1 MNRSIRHFSH
11 PRLERLESRD
21 LLTGVPFG
29 ASSQDTAEF
38 LIGDVSV
45 NVVFLESNGA
55 IDPDTEDWNAE
66 LAAGVKANIEEGLQ
80 WWIDTLGDH
89 SDLHYLNFHVDYTY
103 ADNPVE
109 TSYEP
114 ISRGSQDFT
123 LWIEEFYRDVGVEP
137 SPGFS
142 EEIREFNHQQRVS
155 HGTNWSFTI
164 FVVNAENDP
173 NDRFGNATAD
183 NTVFE
188 RAFAYPGGQF
198 IVMPHSRP
206 ASTVAHELGHM
217 FWAFDEYSGS
227 NTYQSTRGYYRTQNT
242 NAFTGNPDPDSREP
256 SIMASTS
263 QPYVNNQI
271 SQSARE
277 TIGWKDSDGDGVFD
291 VLDVPHQLDGEFS
304 YDNATRQL
312 SFTGQS
318 TVGTLP
324 NRNTTGTG
332 NDMTINRI
340 TGLQYRIDGSP
351 WLDLADYDA
360 YDVEI
365 DVTTPP
371 LPAHAGTIELRT
383 IDDRI
388 GVTSEIVSWEFAS
401 AEPED
406 ASRQNP
412 AFALDVNNDGAVS
425 AIDVLNIVQSLNNG
439 TVNEPGESP
448 YLDVTGDGFV
458 SSRDALTVIN
468 YINTMSTLVREG
480 QAEPFS
486 PSQYAGGSVID
497 VTPLADTTLE
507 SSPLETPVNGQADED
522 AFASAQTAS
531 ETPDAGTASNG
542 TANTGTASTGTA
554 DAVSSNVDNDLVTS
568 LVFQSEDMLTEIESE
583 PAPATAAV
591 LAVFS
596 SDRDETG
603 EFWLPEIET
612 HALRFEFGL

>member
-66 LAAGVKANIEEGLQ
+66 LATGVKANIEEGLQ

-183 NTVFE
+183 NTIFE

-291 VLDVPHQLDGEFS
+291 VLDVPHQLNGEFS

-332 NDMTINRI
+332 NDMTINTI
-340 TGLQYRIDGSP
+340 DALQVKFDDGD
-351 WLDLADYDA
+351 WATVETFGEYQVDLSLS
-360 YDVEI
+360 I
-365 DVTTPP
+365 DV
-371 LPAHAGTIELRT
+371 PAGSDAIALRA
-383 IDDRI
+383 IDYSN
-388 GVTSEIVSWEFAS
+388 GVTSNLFSDQFETSIPIWQNTVDPVDVNQDGSLTALDALLVINEINSVRGIRQLTADDEGIPLIDVNADRWLTALDALLVINELNRRNTLDNPLAARP
-401 AEPED
+401 AEP
-406 ASRQNP
+406 ASSELEGEPVR
-412 AFALDVNNDGAVS
+412 S
-425 AIDVLNIVQSLNNG
+425 SRRVQSVTFDELRSEPSPIE
-439 TVNEPGESP
+439 VNSIDLLMANVCWNTKQSLSNESS
-448 YLDVTGDGFV
+448 LLRDVESGDGPAIRKRFAIKARRRHEPV
-458 SSRDALTVIN
+458 GPSLRSVEVFRAYGAHRDN
-468 YINTMSTLVREG
+468 EN
-480 QAEPFS
+480 
-486 PSQYAGGSVID
+486 
-497 VTPLADTTLE
+497 
-507 SSPLETPVNGQADED
+507 
-522 AFASAQTAS
+522 
-531 ETPDAGTASNG
+531 
-542 TANTGTASTGTA
+542 
-554 DAVSSNVDNDLVTS
+554 
-568 LVFQSEDMLTEIESE
+568 
-583 PAPATAAV
+583 
-591 LAVFS
+591 
-596 SDRDETG
+596 
-603 EFWLPEIET
+603 
-612 HALRFEFGL
+612 FGFMG